1 MIDVLIIN
9 GKTVND
15 EPIEIAIQDG
25 QILEVSSKLTY
36 KSKQTIDLEN
46 QSYVSA
52 GWIDAHT
59 HCFEDLPL
67 YHDSPDKIGYTK
79 GVTTVVDA
87 GTTGAENIGDFYQAS
102 KDSITNVKALLNI
115 SKTGIVKQSE
125 LADMNDI
132 NEQSVLESVK
142 KYGDFIVGLKARM
155 SKTVVGE
162 NGILPLKAAKSIQ
175 KKAKNL
181 PLMVHIGSA
190 PPLLEEILE
199 WLEDG
204 DILTHCFNGKEN
216 NIMDSHQQ
224 IKKSVWDAYDRGIVF
239 DIGHGTDSF
248 NFEVA
253 EAALKEKMKAH
264 TLSTDI
270 YHRNRENGPVID
282 FSTTI
287 EKLIVVGY
295 SLQEIIP
302 MITTRPAEMYRLNKK
317 GHLKEQYDADLT
329 IFKVEKNTKMLTDA
343 NGNIRNTDIIVK
355 PTHSII
361 GGSVYGLGG

>member
-1 MIDVLIIN
+1 MMDVLIIN

-15 EPIEIAIQDG
+15 EPVEIAIKDG
-25 QILEVSSKLTY
+25 QIIDVASKLEYEAT
-36 KSKQTIDLEN
+36 QTINLN
-46 QSYVSA
+46 KRSYISA

-59 HCFEDLPL
+59 HCYEDLPL
-67 YHDSPDKIGYTK
+67 YHDSPDEIGYTK

-87 GTTGAENIGDFYQAS
+87 GTTGAENIGDFYRAS

-132 NEQSVLESVK
+132 DEKLVLESIE
-142 KYGDFIVGLKARM
+142 KYEDFIVGFKARM

-162 NGILPLKAAKSIQ
+162 NGILPLKSAKSIQ
-175 KKAKNL
+175 KKSKKL

-190 PPLLEEILE
+190 PPLLEDILE
-199 WLEDG
+199 LLEDG

-216 NIMDSHQQ
+216 NIMDNHQR
-224 IKKSVWDAYDRGIVF
+224 IKRSVWEAYNRGVVF

-248 NFEVA
+248 NFDVAEVA
-253 EAALKEKMKAH
+253 FKEGLTPH

-270 YHRNRENGPVID
+270 YHRNRENGPVVD

-302 MITTRPAEMYRLNKK
+302 MITTKPAEMYHLNKK
-317 GHLKEQYDADLT
+317 GHIKEQFDADFT
-329 IFKVEKNTKMLTDA
+329 IFNVESETKVLTDS
-343 NGNIRNTDIIVK
+343 NGNTRTTDTVIK
-355 PTHSII
+355 PTHTII
-361 GGSVYGLGG
+361 DGSVYTLGG